1 MNEHPF
7 QHYLLGLLAVANNI
21 PAIPLYLA
29 LCQKLSKAEQ
39 HKLCVI
45 ATLSSF
51 ITMTVAMFTGMLIL
65 DFFGIS
71 IDAFRMAGGLLLIS
85 SGLGM
90 MKSSQEVASNVSDVS
105 FSKMISTAVIP
116 ISIPLTT
123 GAGTMSTVILFS
135 EALHHS
141 DTLGIKLLGAI
152 VCMTTIIYLT
162 FRYSPVIIKFM
173 GETGM
178 DVLTKVFGLITL
190 AIGIQFILAGIRG
203 AFPKVM

>member
-21 PAIPLYLA
+21 PAIPLF
-29 LCQKLSKAEQ
+29 LSICKNLTSEEQ
-39 HKLCVI
+39 HKLCFI

-51 ITMTVAMFTGMLIL
+51 ITMTVAMFTGMMIL
-65 DFFGIS
+65 DFFEIS

-85 SGLGM
+85 TGLGM
-90 MKSSQEVASNVSDVS
+90 MKASKESTVTVGDTP
-105 FSKMISTAVIP
+105 FDRMISTAVIP

-135 EALHHS
+135 HGIHHS
-141 DTLGIKLLGAI
+141 DTLAFKLLGAI
-152 VCMTTIIYLT
+152 VCMTIIIYLA
-162 FRYSPVIIKFM
+162 FRYSPAIIRYL
-173 GETGM
+173 GETGL

-190 AIGIQFILAGIRG
+190 ALGIQFILSGIQG
-203 AFPKVM
+203 AFPKMM